1 MLNKLKQIFWILG
14 IIGANGIIIL
24 NIFFYI
30 PEFYILLIL
39 LIGIILIYISIGIEW
54 YQAYVEG
61 IWHV

>member
-1 MLNKLKQIFWILG
+1 MLDKLKQIFWILG
-14 IIGANGIIIL
+14 IIGANSIIIL

-30 PEFYILLIL
+30 PEFYILLAL
-39 LIGIILIYISIGIEW
+39 LISIILIYISIGIEW

>member
-1 MLNKLKQIFWILG
+1 MLDKLKQIFWILCMLC
-14 IIGANGIIIL
+14 ANGIIVL

-30 PEFYILLIL
+30 PEFYNLLTLLIS
-39 LIGIILIYISIGIEW
+39 IILIYTSFGIEW

>member
-1 MLNKLKQIFWILG
+1 MLDKLKQIFWILG

-30 PEFYILLIL
+30 SEFYILLTL

>member
-1 MLNKLKQIFWILG
+1 MLDKLKQIFWILG
-14 IIGANGIIIL
+14 IIGANSIIIL

-30 PEFYILLIL
+30 PEFYILLTL
-39 LIGIILIYISIGIEW
+39 LISIILIYISIGIEW

>member
-30 PEFYILLIL
+30 PEFYILLKL
-39 LIGIILIYISIGIEW
+39 
-54 YQAYVEG
+54 
-61 IWHV
+61 

>member
-1 MLNKLKQIFWILG
+1 MLDKLKQIFWILG
-14 IIGANGIIIL
+14 IIGANGIIVL

-30 PEFYILLIL
+30 PEFYNLLTLLISILLIYTSL
-39 LIGIILIYISIGIEW
+39 GIEW

>member
-1 MLNKLKQIFWILG
+1 MLDKLKQIFWILG
-14 IIGANGIIIL
+14 IIGASVIAIL

-30 PEFYILLIL
+30 PEFYNLLTLLIS
-39 LIGIILIYISIGIEW
+39 IILVYISFGIEW

>member
-24 NIFFYI
+24 NIYIYI
-30 PEFYILLIL
+30 PEIYILLTL
-39 LIGIILIYISIGIEW
+39 LIGSILIYISIGIEW

>member
-1 MLNKLKQIFWILG
+1 MLEKLKQIFWILG
-14 IIGANGIIIL
+14 IIGANGIIVL

-30 PEFYILLIL
+30 PEFYNLLTL

-54 YQAYVEG
+54 YQAYIEG

>member
-1 MLNKLKQIFWILG
+1 MLDKLKQIFWILG

-24 NIFFYI
+24 TIFFYI
-30 PEFYILLIL
+30 PEFYTLLTLLIS
-39 LIGIILIYISIGIEW
+39 IILIYISIGVEW

>member
-14 IIGANGIIIL
+14 ILGANSIIVL

-30 PEFYILLIL
+30 PEFYTLLTL

-54 YQAYVEG
+54 YQAYIEG
-61 IWHV
+61 IWQI